1 MLKPVQRIP
10 SYRLLLIGELDFRGF
25 VAFVAD
31 SVVMRGGSVFLP
43 NFSSAAPLFSALPP
57 KIKSTPPLIPSATQ
71 TSCYGKI

>member
-43 NFSSAAPLFSALPP
+43 NFSQLFRQKSRALLRQYRQLRRLVVMV
-57 KIKSTPPLIPSATQ
+57 KFN
-71 TSCYGKI
+71 C

>member
-31 SVVMRGGSVFLP
+31 SGVMQGGSFFPP
-43 NFSSAAPLFSALPP
+43 NFSQLFRQKSRAL
-57 KIKSTPPLIPSATQ
+57 LR
-71 TSCYGKI
+71 

>member
-31 SVVMRGGSVFLP
+31 SVVMREVVSFSQTSRS
-43 NFSSAAPLFSALPP
+43 SSAKNQEHSSANTV
-57 KIKSTPPLIPSATQ
+57 SYA
-71 TSCYGKI
+71 G